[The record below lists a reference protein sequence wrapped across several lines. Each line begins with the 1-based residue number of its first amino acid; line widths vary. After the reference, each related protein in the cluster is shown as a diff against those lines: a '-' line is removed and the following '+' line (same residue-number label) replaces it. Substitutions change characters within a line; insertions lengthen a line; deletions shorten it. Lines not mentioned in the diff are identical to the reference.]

1 MNERIIDELMK
12 QSRTEYWTQYTPSYD
27 YEKFA
32 ELLIKEAIKTVQS
45 VGDKASN
52 DIPFEVTDLFVSQL
66 RQRFGVQE

>member
-1 MNERIIDELMK
+1 MHERIIDELMK

-27 YEKFA
+27 YEKFT

>member
-1 MNERIIDELMK
+1 MNTTTKRLLAQSGLQAYYDDQEGQIEKLIELV
-12 QSRTEYWTQYTPSYD
+12 
-27 YEKFA
+27 
-32 ELLIKEAIKTVQS
+32 IKEAIKTVQS

>member
-27 YEKFA
+27 YEKFT

-66 RQRFGVQE
+66 RQRFGVKE

>member
-27 YEKFA
+27 YEKFT

-66 RQRFGVQE
+66 RQHFGVE